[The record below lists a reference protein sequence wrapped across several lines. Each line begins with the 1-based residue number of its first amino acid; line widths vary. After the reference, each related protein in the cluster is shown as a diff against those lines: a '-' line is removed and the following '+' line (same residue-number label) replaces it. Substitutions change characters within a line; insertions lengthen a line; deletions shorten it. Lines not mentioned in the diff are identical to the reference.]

1 MNAYIE
7 KNQLIEA
14 SKAFYVQHENLR
26 SPMGGNFAAFLNQDK
41 AIDFAKKQN
50 ALVQTWN
57 EINE

>member
-1 MNAYIE
+1 
-7 KNQLIEA
+7 
-14 SKAFYVQHENLR
+14 
-26 SPMGGNFAAFLNQDK
+26 MGGNFAAFLNQDK